1 MNWRTIGLLALI
13 TFFTGCSYD
22 KEELLYPGTVDCS
35 SVNASFTINVQPI
48 IQASCAIAGCHDAAS
63 TNKGGPFTSYN
74 LVKNK
79 ASIIK
84 SQVTSGAMPQGATLS
99 ANQIKLISCWVNSG
113 ALNN

>member
-1 MNWRTIGLLALI
+1 MNWRLIGLLAII
-13 TFFTGCSYD
+13 TGLTGCSYD

-35 SVNASFTINVQPI
+35 SLNVSFTINVQPI
-48 IQASCAIAGCHDAAS
+48 IQTSCAIAGCHDAAS
-63 TNKGGPFTSYN
+63 TNKGGPFTNYN

-84 SQVTSGAMPQGATLS
+84 SQVTSGAMPQGSSLS
-99 ANQIKLISCWVNSG
+99 ANQIQLISCWVNSG